1 MSLDPRLLEGQGPH
15 PQWAQSEQ
23 GSSSEPGCRAGANR
37 DSCPLLD
44 MVSDSGQNADEA
56 WREYQ
61 VAYNQ
66 AYEDGKVSEEEQ
78 ARLRDAEDYSKYTT
92 EQVREAKATFA
103 QWASQIAI
111 TIVGIAATI
120 LTAGA
125 AAGPFIAALSA
136 NAGTIA
142 TTMVASAAL
151 KVGIHKAI
159 EGEGY
164 DLDSMDTL
172 VDGVGA
178 AIEGGLFI
186 VGNIGSAKL
195 MQGLSKSQY
204 AASIGPVEQAFGAAG
219 KPNPGGRPRG
229 VHRRN
234 HWRHGQ
240 DSSRSR

>member
-1 MSLDPRLLEGQGPH
+1 DYWRAKDLIRGEPETEQERLERAKELLER
-15 PQWAQSEQ
+15 ER
-23 GSSSEPGCRAGANR
+23 SSGVSVELM
-37 DSCPLLD
+37 SW
-44 MVSDSGQNADEA
+44 VSDSGTHADES
-56 WREYQ
+56 WRDYQ
-61 VAYNQ
+61 VSYNQ

-78 ARLRDAEDYSKYTT
+78 AKLRDAEDYSKYTT
-92 EQVREAKATFA
+92 EQYREAKSTFA

-142 TTMVASAAL
+142 TTMVASAIL

-195 MQGLSKSQY
+195 MQGLSKTQY
-204 AASIGPVEQAFGAAG
+204 AGSIGPSVEQAFGSAG
-219 KPNPGGRPRG
+219 KRILAGGLEG
-229 VHRRN
+229 AID
-234 HWRHGQ
+234 GTIGGMGE
-240 DSSRSR
+240 